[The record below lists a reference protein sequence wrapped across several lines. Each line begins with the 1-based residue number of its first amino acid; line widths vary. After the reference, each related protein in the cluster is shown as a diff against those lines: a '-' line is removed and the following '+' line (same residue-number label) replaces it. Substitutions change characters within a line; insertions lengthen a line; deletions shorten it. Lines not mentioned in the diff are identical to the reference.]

1 MGFMPTFCFRLPAEG
16 VDVYRQSVNLE
27 ALLRPVVADM
37 GYVFWGLEL
46 LRQGRASLL
55 RIYIDSGAGVT
66 LEDCE
71 RVSHRVSGVLDVEDP
86 IAGEYLLEVSSPGL
100 DRLLFN
106 RDQYQQFVGETV
118 KVWLSGTVDNRK
130 RITGRIE
137 AVTGETLVL
146 DESGREF
153 QIPLGEIE
161 KARLCPDDIVR
172 SGKGQT

>member
-1 MGFMPTFCFRLPAEG
+1 MFSGA
-16 VDVYRQSVNLE
+16 DVYRQSVNLE
-27 ALLRPVVADM
+27 ALLGPVVADL
-37 GYVFWGLEL
+37 GYVCWGIEL

-71 RVSHRVSGVLDVEDP
+71 RVSKRVSGVLDVEDP

-106 RDQYQQFVGETV
+106 RDQYEQFIGETV
-118 KVWLSGTVDNRK
+118 KVRLSGTVDNRK

-137 AVTGETLVL
+137 AVTGDTLVL

-153 QIPLGEIE
+153 RIPLGEIDR
-161 KARLCPDDIVR
+161 ARLCPGDIDR
-172 SGKGQT
+172 ADRRA

>member
-1 MGFMPTFCFRLPAEG
+1 MFSAPADG
-16 VDVYRQSVNLE
+16 VDVYRQRVNLDS
-27 ALLRPVVADM
+27 LLRPVVTGM
-37 GYVFWGLEL
+37 GYVCWGIEL
-46 LRQGRASLL
+46 VRQGRSSLL

-71 RVSHRVSGVLDVEDP
+71 RVSKRVSGVLDVEDP

-106 RDQYQQFVGETV
+106 RDQYEQFVGKTV
-118 KVWLSGTVDNRK
+118 KVRLSGSVDDRK

-137 AVTGETLVL
+137 AVIGETLVL
-146 DESGREF
+146 NESGREF

-161 KARLCPDDIVR
+161 KARLCPDDIIR
-172 SGKGQT
+172 TGR